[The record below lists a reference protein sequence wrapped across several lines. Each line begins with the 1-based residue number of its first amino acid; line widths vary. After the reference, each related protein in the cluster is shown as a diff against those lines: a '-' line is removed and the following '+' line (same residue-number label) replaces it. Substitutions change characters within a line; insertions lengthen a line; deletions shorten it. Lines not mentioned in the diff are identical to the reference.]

1 MLLAQG
7 RYWRVT
13 LTRKRAGALFALG
26 KLSGELEE
34 LAAFEVE
41 VPLVRWNS
49 LVKLAESDRK
59 LLGGLLLDHAEAKDL
74 VAKVV
79 GSDRLLSEMQRMVR
93 DATIVL
99 IEAGALAIAP
109 ASEEE

>member
-13 LTRKRAGALFALG
+13 LLRRHECALFVLG
-26 KLSGELEE
+26 KLEGELED
-34 LAAFEVE
+34 LKAFEVE
-41 VPLVRWNS
+41 VPLARWNS

-59 LLGGLLLDHAEAKDL
+59 LLGGLLLDHADAKDL
-74 VAKVV
+74 VARVV
-79 GSDRLLSEMQRMVR
+79 ASDRLLSEMQRMVR
-93 DATIVL
+93 DATVAL
-99 IEAGALAIAP
+99 IEAGVLVIAP

>member
-13 LTRKRAGALFALG
+13 LTKKRGSALFALG
-26 KLSGELEE
+26 KLTGELEE
-34 LAAFEVE
+34 LASFEVE
-41 VPLVRWNS
+41 VPLARWNS

-59 LLGGLLLDHAEAKDL
+59 LLGGLLLDHAAAKDL
-74 VAKVV
+74 VARVV
-79 GSDRLLSEMQRMVR
+79 GSDRLLCEMQRMVR
-93 DATIVL
+93 DATVAL
-99 IEAGALAIAP
+99 IEAGALQIAP